1 MPPNT
6 KTAKA
11 VDAPAKPEATGATP
25 TPPAPEVA
33 PAVTALGEVTGTV
46 ETRPDDAAPG
56 VLIVGATPWLTP
68 PELPLDQVFGD
79 SVEVPPIKILVR
91 CHRPQG
97 IYRSGRFWPAEDTP
111 VLASDFTLDELHRLR
126 AEPLLSIRPQ
136 LDQE

>member
-33 PAVTALGEVTGTV
+33 PAVTASGEVTGTV

-56 VLIVGATPWLTP
+56 VLIPGAPWPYP
-68 PELPLDQVFGD
+68 PEVSIDLLRGEA
-79 SVEVPPIKILVR
+79 VEVPPIKILVR

-97 IYRSGRFWPAEDTP
+97 IYRAGRFWPAEDTP
-111 VLASDFTLDELHRLR
+111 VLASDFSLDELLRLR

>member
-11 VDAPAKPEATGATP
+11 VDAAAQPETKSATP
-25 TPPAPEVA
+25 APAAPEVA
-33 PAVTALGEVTGTV
+33 HAVTASGEVTGTV
-46 ETRPDDAAPG
+46 ETRPDNAASGELIPG
-56 VLIVGATPWLTP
+56 APWPSL
-68 PELPLDQVFGD
+68 PELNLELLRGE

-97 IYRSGRFWPAEDTP
+97 IYRAGRFWPAEDTP
-111 VLASDFTLDELHRLR
+111 VLASDFSLDELHRLH

>member
-1 MPPNT
+1 MPPIN
-6 KTAKA
+6 KAKA
-11 VDAPAKPEATGATP
+11 VDATAKPEATGATP
-25 TPPAPEVA
+25 AAPAPEVA
-33 PAVTALGEVTGTV
+33 PAVTSAREVTGTV

-56 VLIVGATPWLTP
+56 ELIPGAPWSYP
-68 PELPLDQVFGD
+68 PESIALLAAE

-97 IYRSGRFWPAEDTP
+97 IYRAGRFWPAEDTP
-111 VLASDFTLDELHRLR
+111 VLASDFSLDELHRLH

>member
-11 VDAPAKPEATGATP
+11 VDASAKPEATGATP
-25 TPPAPEVA
+25 TPPAPEVT
-33 PAVTALGEVTGTV
+33 PAVTASGEVTGTV
-46 ETRPDDAAPG
+46 ETRPDDAESAALAA
-56 VLIVGATPWLTP
+56 VSPWPYP
-68 PELPLDQVFGD
+68 PEVSIDLLRGE
-79 SVEVPPIKILVR
+79 SVEVQPIKILVR

-126 AEPLLSIRPQ
+126 DEPLLSIRPQ